1 MRTINARHEI
11 ITPIDGTEILKTIE
25 AIGRTCYK
33 SEDNT
38 TDDSCIGFVRRIIQR
53 GHEAILEHFNIS
65 VRIFCDRGVSH
76 EIVRHRVASYAQEST
91 RYCDYSRDK
100 FGNGVNYIDLAAGMK
115 LDPKVSTLDAAQF
128 SAIYEEWHNAC
139 LDAERHYLNMLA
151 LGATPQIARS
161 VLNNSTKTEIVV
173 TMNLREWRH
182 FFRLRTASAAHP
194 QMREVA
200 IPLLKEFKEKIPMVF
215 DDIPVPEG

>member
-11 ITPIDGTEILKTIE
+11 ITHIDGTEILKTIE

-33 SEDNT
+33 SEDKIT
-38 TDDSCIGFVRRIIQR
+38 GDSCIGFVQRIIQR

-100 FGNGVNYIDLAAGMK
+100 FGSGVNYIDLAAGMK
-115 LDPKVSTLDAAQF
+115 LDPKVSTLDAAQL
-128 SAIYEEWHNAC
+128 SAIYEEWYNAC

-173 TMNLREWRH
+173 TMNLREWRY
-182 FFRLRTASAAHP
+182 FFRLRSASAAHP

-215 DDIPVPEG
+215 DDIPVPED